1 MANPINSLV
10 TLIPS
15 TSGLEQ
21 SYFTCLFAVLRVSL
35 DTIIVQTG
43 FSTGTISL
51 SHFIAKTDES

>member
-1 MANPINSLV
+1 MANTLSSLV
-10 TLIPS
+10 TLILS

-43 FSTGTISL
+43 FSMGTINL
-51 SHFIAKTDES
+51 SRFIAETDES